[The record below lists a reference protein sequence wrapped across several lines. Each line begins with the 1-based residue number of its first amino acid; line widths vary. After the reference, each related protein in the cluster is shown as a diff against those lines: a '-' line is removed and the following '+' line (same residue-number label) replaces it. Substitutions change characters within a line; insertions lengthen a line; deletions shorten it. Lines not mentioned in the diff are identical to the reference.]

1 MERVELGS
9 AELTEDEEGGSALR
23 PGDLRLQAVSVV

>member
-9 AELTEDEEGGSALR
+9 ADPTEEEEGGSALR
-23 PGDLRLQAVSVV
+23 LGDLRLQAVSVV